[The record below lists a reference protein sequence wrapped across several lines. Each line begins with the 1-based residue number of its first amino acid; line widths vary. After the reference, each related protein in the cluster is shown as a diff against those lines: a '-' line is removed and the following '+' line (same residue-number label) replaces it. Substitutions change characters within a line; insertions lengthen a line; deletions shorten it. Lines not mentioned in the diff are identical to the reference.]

1 MASILCVDDEPSV
14 LTLLQELLGPLGHD
28 TVLVGSVD
36 EAIGALRVH
45 HIDLVLLDCVMPGRD
60 GFAFLAHIHD
70 HGLKIPAI
78 MMTGYSSVENAVAAI
93 RGGAAEYIT
102 KPLRAESVRLV
113 ISSVLQEHRPSGSIS
128 QEHTAPEDLIP
139 PSPQVPP
146 DVSDVARTGAV
157 LNLRDLQQIAIHQ
170 ALKVTRGHKTKAAE
184 LLGINER
191 TLRNKLRSESDK
203 EKGDA
208 PNEE

>member
-14 LTLLQELLGPLGHD
+14 LSLLQDLLGPMGHD
-28 TVLVGSVD
+28 TILVGSVD

-45 HIDLVLLDCVMPGRD
+45 HVDLVLLDCVMPGRD
-60 GFAFLAHIHD
+60 GFAFLSHIHD

-78 MMTGYSSVENAVAAI
+78 MMTGYSSVENAVSAI

-102 KPLRAESVRLV
+102 KPLRAESVRIV
-113 ISSVLQEHRPSGSIS
+113 IASVLQQNRLAAVVPG
-128 QEHTAPEDLIP
+128 HTSTDELIP
-139 PSPQVPP
+139 PTPQVQQN
-146 DVSDVARTGAV
+146 VADVAKSGTV

-191 TLRNKLRSESDK
+191 TLRNKLRSESDAK
-203 EKGDA
+203 EKESED
-208 PNEE
+208 E